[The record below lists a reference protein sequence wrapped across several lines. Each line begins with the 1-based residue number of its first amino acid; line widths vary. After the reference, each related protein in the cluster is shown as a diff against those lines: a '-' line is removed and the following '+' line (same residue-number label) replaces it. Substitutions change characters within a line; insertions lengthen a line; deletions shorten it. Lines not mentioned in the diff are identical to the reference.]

1 MTSAGINV
9 LESHGI
15 DRRAFDSRF
24 AVYAGE
30 FDNHIVRER
39 VCDTVRG
46 TPGVASIRNGGD
58 ARTVH
63 VMVRADGPAPELG
76 EDFRRVPSSEVPDH
90 VLIQLMMN
98 ALESLDGDSGDP
110 VSNAAGMCSVVWRS
124 KGDASDPD
132 QVVTLTFEVRP
143 TADLP
148 DRPDA
153 LSLSCRVVTY
163 TNVRFREGKGARMV
177 FNPRRPF
184 ETFTQYCVI
193 DGRLAPVQEGWNGP
207 RLIRRGLR
215 SRGKDTRNRVDFLD
229 FESEEGMAMTKASA
243 ISAIVRM
250 FGVVYRGIADL
261 KLSSYDMDR
270 IRIPDRF
277 VREDKAAAG
286 ILSDG
291 IVMADMADD
300 PERFDRLRD
309 AVRGMNVT
317 VREGGSTGIG
327 TDMICLVPDIG
338 AGDDPYGS
346 VTWNIVQH
354 VQRGSVGRNALPL
367 ARSVVKEL
375 AIKRDVADGV
385 IRMYDWPS
393 LGFEDD
399 IIFALPARL
408 MGSDSGADD
417 AERPFDS
424 VAVLTVRPDGSTDF
438 AVKGVL
444 SGPRWS
450 MRLTTGRADAIIQH
464 GKDVMA
470 IQSTGLIA
478 VPDAEQVLGVM
489 RANVSE
495 GRRPA
500 YGLKGKEL
508 EEMYL
513 AEVTDVNWHDFGG
526 GEMMYYVGRRGLG
539 LNGAI
544 TNAAVI
550 RRVSAIEGELFMDR
564 MFDTMCVTFV
574 RSRQTTVLPFPFKYL
589 REHSLRAGYET
600 G

>member
-24 AVYAGE
+24 SVYVGE

-46 TPGVASIRNGGD
+46 SPGVASIRNGGD

-63 VMVRADGPAPELG
+63 VMVRADCSSPDLG

-110 VSNAAGMCSVVWRS
+110 VSNAAGMCSVIWRN

-163 TNVRFREGKGARMV
+163 TNVRFRDGKGARMV

-193 DGRLAPVQEGWNGP
+193 DGRLAPVPDGWKGP

-243 ISAIVRM
+243 ISSMVRM
-250 FGVVYRGIADL
+250 FGIVYRGVADL
-261 KLSSYDMDR
+261 KLSSYDVDR

-277 VREDKAAAG
+277 DREDGAAAG

-300 PERFDRLRD
+300 PERFERLMA
-309 AVRGMNVT
+309 AVKRMDVT

-338 AGDDPYGS
+338 SEDDPYGS
-346 VTWNIVQH
+346 VTWNNVQH
-354 VQRGSVGRNALPL
+354 VQRGSVGRNTLPL

-393 LGFEDD
+393 LGFREDVV
-399 IIFALPARL
+399 FALPARR
-408 MGSDSGADD
+408 MGSDPGADD
-417 AERPFDS
+417 EGRPFDS
-424 VAVLTVRPDGSTDF
+424 VALLTVRPDGSMDF
-438 AVKGVL
+438 TVKEVL
-444 SGPRWS
+444 AGPRWS
-450 MRLTTGRADAIIQH
+450 MRLTTGRADAIVQH
-464 GKDVMA
+464 GDDVMA
-470 IQSTGLIA
+470 ISRTDLLA
-478 VPDAEQVLGVM
+478 VPDTERVLGVM

-539 LNGAI
+539 LNGPI
-544 TNAAVI
+544 VNAAVI
-550 RRVSAIEGELFMDR
+550 RRVSAIEGDLFMDR
-564 MFDTMCVTFV
+564 LFDTMCVTFV

-589 REHSLRAGYET
+589 REQALRAGYET